1 MSYCSS
7 ERYNVLVTSSYER
20 AVILRVYHF
29 MSAPDLNIDG
39 VMTTLF
45 SNTDNMEWPKSVRRI
60 HKPVSLDLLH
70 QISMQINS
78 VPMNIQSI
86 LS

>member
-1 MSYCSS
+1 MFYSQNSCIHTVFKFHADIFLPINLYAVPGTLMSYCSS

-45 SNTDNMEWPKSVRRI
+45 SNTDNME
-60 HKPVSLDLLH
+60 
-70 QISMQINS
+70 
-78 VPMNIQSI
+78 
-86 LS
+86 